1 MCYPTSRSACPASSP
16 CFVAACAA
24 WCLRSVVPY
33 RRAALT
39 ARLSQHVPRVASTR
53 SRPPTLSCI
62 SSHDPAR
69 QETHRVLPISYVPYS
84 VFACIFCPLH
94 FVAIVE
100 SQEPTRI
107 DLASPVGAQRPPF
120 CHKLSSIA
128 HQPKPLK
135 KLTTSSISRDTAV
148 YPLTTWPPPAA
159 LWAGPPASRTSHAGH
174 KSPDRLRATGGVVR

>member
-1 MCYPTSRSACPASSP
+1 MFCGSVCCVVSTFRHSLSPRGSNRSSVSAYAQRSLYAVATSRTFLHLESGSSSSGDSSG
-16 CFVAACAA
+16 
-24 WCLRSVVPY
+24 SVHF
-33 RRAALT
+33 LCS
-39 ARLSQHVPRVASTR
+39 L
-53 SRPPTLSCI
+53 LI
-62 SSHDPAR
+62 
-69 QETHRVLPISYVPYS
+69 
-84 VFACIFCPLH
+84 FACIFRSLD

-100 SQEPTRI
+100 SQEPTSF